1 MKITYSEQAAATLA
15 GLNDGYS
22 RDRYDHY
29 VRLLGFDPLTDS
41 LNEVDRD
48 ATRSYLGFLDGLLP

>member
-29 VRLLGFDPLTDS
+29 VRLLGYDPLLAS
-41 LNEVDRD
+41 LSEVDRY
-48 ATRSYLGFLDGLLP
+48 ATTSYLGFLDSLLP